1 MVGRKKSKEEEE
13 KVWERWGKQEK
24 EGRINNGLTSLLFA
38 EEEEESEENSH
49 NAGHCKAWW
58 GTLTPHAFVLEL
70 QYFPFRDMRQVN
82 CIVTTK

>member
-1 MVGRKKSKEEEE
+1 M
-13 KVWERWGKQEK
+13 
-24 EGRINNGLTSLLFA
+24 LFA
-38 EEEEESEENSH
+38 EEEEESEENTH

-58 GTLTPHAFVLEL
+58 GTLTPYAFVLEL